1 MAQHGRSSA
10 NAGFAQERENQSARS
25 RHSNVWLWYSS
36 SPTRTKAHSICPVL
50 TLHTEHVQRLMDH
63 DQETTNN
70 CVQHYKAAL
79 RAIYD
84 DVPLIA
90 QISKSL
96 NGSATAATINTNY
109 LCLQCPIVIKEAD
122 MPTHGKQKSHRFC
135 MLPGNLINPDISSSL
150 ANNCI

>member
-1 MAQHGRSSA
+1 MFGC
-10 NAGFAQERENQSARS
+10 GT
-25 RHSNVWLWYSS
+25 VLVL
-36 SPTRTKAHSICPVL
+36 PDKAHSIWPVL
-50 TLHTEHVQRLMDH
+50 TQHTEHVQRLMDH

-70 CVQHYKAAL
+70 CIQHYKAAL

-96 NGSATAATINTNY
+96 TGSATAATINTNY
-109 LCLQCPIVIKEAD
+109 LCLQCPIVMKEAD

-135 MLPGNLINPDISSSL
+135 TLPKTSL
-150 ANNCI
+150 HQPGIARC